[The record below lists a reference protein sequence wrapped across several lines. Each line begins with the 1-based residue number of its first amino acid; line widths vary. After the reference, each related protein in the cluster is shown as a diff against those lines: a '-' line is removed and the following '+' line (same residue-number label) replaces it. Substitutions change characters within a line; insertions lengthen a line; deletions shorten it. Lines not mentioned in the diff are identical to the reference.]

1 MQWTQKLYFLRMKDM
16 KLPIII
22 ILGHR
27 GVWDNVKTGLR
38 FLYIFC
44 KIWFFEVSL
53 LKMYSPEKQMG

>member
-1 MQWTQKLYFLRMKDM
+1 MQWTQKLYFLRMKDV

-27 GVWDNVKTGLR
+27 GVWDNVKTGLQ

-44 KIWFFEVSL
+44 KIW
-53 LKMYSPEKQMG
+53 